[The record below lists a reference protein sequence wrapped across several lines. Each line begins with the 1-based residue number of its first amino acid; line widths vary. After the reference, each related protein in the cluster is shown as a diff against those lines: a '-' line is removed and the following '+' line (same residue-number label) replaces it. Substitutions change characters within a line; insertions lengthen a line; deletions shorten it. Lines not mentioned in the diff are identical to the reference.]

1 MKKIMI
7 TESQLEMIK
16 KSLNEGVSDTYNQN
30 VDVNIEYYGVKIDG
44 ENIDYVNDIN
54 IPVTYNI
61 EVEARD
67 WGIKGI
73 SLYNVKGPEEI
84 ELGIIPE
91 TDNNEEK
98 NVTIKLNWDDVEIER
113 ETGHGIVTI
122 DNTITI
128 HLSNDDN
135 GNIICDGITVTEFGL

>member
-1 MKKIMI
+1 MI